1 MYVENPATKQSDLG
15 SVPSAST
22 KIKREKSMKKPLSV
36 RVKEFLNK
44 PIKGLKSKEGIV
56 YGAGHGSP
64 ELVPADHEAS
74 KRALGVFNKGIT
86 KEEWESRSFLTEDD
100 SDILASNEEVEAEFK

>member
-1 MYVENPATKQSDLG
+1 
-15 SVPSAST
+15 
-22 KIKREKSMKKPLSV
+22 MKKPIFARL
-36 RVKEFLNK
+36 KEILNK
-44 PIKGLKSKEGIV
+44 PIKGLKSKEETV

-100 SDILASNEEVEAEFK
+100 SDILASNEEVEAEFKRVLKETFGDNVSL